1 MSSRARVTKLPLMVQ
16 GGQQRGPPPARQSLH
31 DASNGAASG
40 STATGSA
47 VDCSTPSEPSPAR
60 AGDSTGPELATAN
73 CPPPFRVPCRRP
85 RVELCVILRIVKV
98 VANEV
103 ALERALVVVVAGMRL
118 ETTPAVIQAY
128 VMGHY
133 GVEPSSFMVHPH
145 YLEDFLV
152 MFRDVDVMWR
162 VLNAASRRLWYPPGS
177 RNWPRLVADL
187 VLPPVGRLST
197 ARPVLKSVSFPKVG
211 MPHGILEGAVCGTSC
226 IMEDDELIAATK
238 ELSRRTRWSR
248 KIVLTR

>member
-1 MSSRARVTKLPLMVQ
+1 MVVTRHRVASQVTPIAGRRELGPRQVVPHALPMSSRARVTKLPLMVQ

-162 VLNAASRRLWYPPGS
+162 VLNAAVPLASFWIVFRRWH
-177 RNWPRLVADL
+177 REN
-187 VLPPVGRLST
+187 
-197 ARPVLKSVSFPKVG
+197 
-211 MPHGILEGAVCGTSC
+211 
-226 IMEDDELIAATK
+226 
-238 ELSRRTRWSR
+238 
-248 KIVLTR
+248 